1 MPVIDAHQ
9 HFWNYD
15 PTAHAWI
22 SEEMSVIRKNFLPD
36 DLKILLH
43 ENGVDGYVAVQADQ
57 SETET
62 DFLIKLVAEN
72 NFIRGVVGWI
82 DLCADNVTDRL
93 AYYQQYSAVK
103 GFRHILQGEDPAFM
117 LRLEFLRGI
126 AALKDFG
133 YTYDVLIFPQHLN
146 ASLELVKQ
154 FPEQLFVIDHIAKP
168 DIKNSLLENW
178 EKGIRALAAMPNVYC
193 KISGMVTEA
202 NWQTWTKEDLFP
214 YLAVVTDAFGT
225 NRLLYGS
232 DWPVCLVAAGYH
244 EMMEPVKDF
253 FSHFSADEQEAV
265 FGKNAIEFYHL

>member
-43 ENGVDGYVAVQADQ
+43 ENGVDGCVAVQADQ

>member
-15 PTAHAWI
+15 PAAHAWI

-43 ENGVDGYVAVQADQ
+43 ENDVDGCVAVQADQ

-62 DFLIKLVAEN
+62 DFLIKLAAEN

-82 DLCADNVTDRL
+82 DLCAHNVTDRL
-93 AYYQQYSAVK
+93 AYYQQYNVVK

-117 LRLEFLRGI
+117 LRPEFLRGI
-126 AALKDFG
+126 AVLKDFG

-168 DIKNSLLENW
+168 DIKNSLIENW
-178 EKGIRALAAMPNVYC
+178 ENGIRALAAMPNVYC

-253 FSHFSADEQEAV
+253 FTHFSADEQEAV

>member
-15 PTAHAWI
+15 PAAHAWI

-43 ENGVDGYVAVQADQ
+43 ENDVDGCVAVQADQ

-62 DFLIKLVAEN
+62 DFLIKLAAEN

-82 DLCADNVTDRL
+82 DLCAHNVTDRL
-93 AYYQQYSAVK
+93 AYYQQYNVVK

-117 LRLEFLRGI
+117 LRPEFLRGI
-126 AALKDFG
+126 AVLKDFG

-253 FSHFSADEQEAV
+253 FNRQAKAPSATGGV
-265 FGKNAIEFYHL
+265 FFIFI